1 MANNEFDG
9 MELLDLVSKF
19 MEEPESVGNNIVP
32 IIYDLI
38 DSLPE
43 ADMGYVLKEVADKI
57 YTSSYDAD
65 MVRIFFD
72 GYEQHKDI
80 KALNLQLLSV
90 VGIMK
95 HYISK
100 IDENNNQTMKAEEN
114 MKIYAA
120 MIKALGIPLR
130 NYDKM
135 LDDFKARWGREQEE
149 KEMKNGD
156 LKEKI
161 GKNRLKKERKKV
173 ISNTICFSYTFWCFL
188 NLYGIQ

>member
-9 MELLDLVSKF
+9 MELLNLVSKF
-19 MEEPESVGNNIVP
+19 MEEPETIGKDIVP
-32 IIYDLI
+32 IMYDLI
-38 DSLPE
+38 DSIPE
-43 ADMGYVLKEVADKI
+43 EDRGHVLKMAADKI

-95 HYISK
+95 YYISK
-100 IDENNNQTMKAEEN
+100 IDENNNHTMKAEEN
-114 MKIYAA
+114 MRIYGA

-135 LDDFKARWGREQEE
+135 LDDFRARWGGNKEE
-149 KEMKNGD
+149 KDE
-156 LKEKI
+156 
-161 GKNRLKKERKKV
+161 
-173 ISNTICFSYTFWCFL
+173 S
-188 NLYGIQ
+188 

>member
-9 MELLDLVSKF
+9 MELLNLVSKF
-19 MEEPESVGNNIVP
+19 MEEPETIGKDIVP
-32 IIYDLI
+32 IMYDLI
-38 DSLPE
+38 DSIPE
-43 ADMGYVLKEVADKI
+43 EDRGHVLKMAADKI

-95 HYISK
+95 YYISK

-114 MKIYAA
+114 MRIYGA

-135 LDDFKARWGREQEE
+135 LDDFRARWGGNKEE
-149 KEMKNGD
+149 KDE
-156 LKEKI
+156 
-161 GKNRLKKERKKV
+161 
-173 ISNTICFSYTFWCFL
+173 S
-188 NLYGIQ
+188 

>member
-1 MANNEFDG
+1 MANDEFDG

-19 MEEPESVGNNIVP
+19 MEEPEAIGKNIVP

-38 DSLPE
+38 DSIPE
-43 ADMGYVLKEVADKI
+43 EDMGYVLKMAADKI

-90 VGIMK
+90 VAIMK

-100 IDENNNQTMKAEEN
+100 IDENNNHTMKAEEN
-114 MKIYAA
+114 MRIYGA

-135 LDDFKARWGREQEE
+135 LDDFRARWGKEHEE
-149 KEMKNGD
+149 KDE
-156 LKEKI
+156 
-161 GKNRLKKERKKV
+161 
-173 ISNTICFSYTFWCFL
+173 S
-188 NLYGIQ
+188 

>member
-19 MEEPESVGNNIVP
+19 MEEPESIGKSIVP
-32 IIYDLI
+32 IMYDLI

-43 ADMGYVLKEVADKI
+43 ADRGYVLKEVADKI
-57 YTSSYDAD
+57 YASSYDVD

-80 KALNLQLLSV
+80 KMLNLQLLSV
-90 VGIMK
+90 VAIMK

-100 IDENNNQTMKAEEN
+100 IDENNNHTMKAEEN
-114 MKIYAA
+114 MRIYGA

-135 LDDFKARWGREQEE
+135 LDDFRARWGGGEE
-149 KEMKNGD
+149 
-156 LKEKI
+156 
-161 GKNRLKKERKKV
+161 
-173 ISNTICFSYTFWCFL
+173 
-188 NLYGIQ
+188 